1 MIPNIV
7 KEREKIIF
15 GGTLGVLIIGALLLG
30 NLSAKRQ
37 LAVTERIARVE
48 QGDILS
54 GSDSETEGNSGL
66 AGVLKSV
73 PPISLSEGLE
83 LSGRDI
89 FSREL
94 EQPESERGTA
104 GPQLPRFQII
114 EITPKP
120 LGISYEGR
128 IIFSDG
134 RIVAQV
140 NMGKTSYLVGVGSTL
155 SPYTIADLNNNML
168 VLLAGTTRYVVSYR
182 QSACSDELMAT
193 IKELNTNT
201 TFLVTKNSDF
211 LGGTVLDIDEESV
224 LVSKQGQYLRIEK
237 GTVYP

>member
-1 MIPNIV
+1 MMIPNIV

-89 FSREL
+89 FF
-94 EQPESERGTA
+94 PG
-104 GPQLPRFQII
+104 
-114 EITPKP
+114 
-120 LGISYEGR
+120 
-128 IIFSDG
+128 
-134 RIVAQV
+134 
-140 NMGKTSYLVGVGSTL
+140 
-155 SPYTIADLNNNML
+155 
-168 VLLAGTTRYVVSYR
+168 AGTTG
-182 QSACSDELMAT
+182 
-193 IKELNTNT
+193 I
-201 TFLVTKNSDF
+201 
-211 LGGTVLDIDEESV
+211 GTGHGWSPTAAFSNHRDYAEASGDL
-224 LVSKQGQYLRIEK
+224 L
-237 GTVYP
+237 